1 MTNRTPADHSNGY
14 EAISGDFMS
23 IRNDSAIGA
32 ATVRD
37 WSRRLPHG
45 GSVLDLGCGH
55 GMPISKTL
63 TEEGLSV
70 HGIDASTSLM
80 AAFRARFPNATAECN
95 TVEDM
100 RLPDHGFDGVVA
112 WGLVFMLS
120 PDNQALLVRKVA
132 ATLKPGGRFLFTAPG
147 QDCEWRDSLTHQ
159 RSVSLGRERYRG
171 LLEAEGLLLVSEI
184 EDEGKNHYYSA
195 QRPVA
200 RIP

>member
-37 WSRRLPHG
+37 WSRGLPHG
-45 GSVLDLGCGH
+45 GSVLDLG
-55 GMPISKTL
+55 
-63 TEEGLSV
+63 
-70 HGIDASTSLM
+70 
-80 AAFRARFPNATAECN
+80 
-95 TVEDM
+95 
-100 RLPDHGFDGVVA
+100 
-112 WGLVFMLS
+112 
-120 PDNQALLVRKVA
+120 
-132 ATLKPGGRFLFTAPG
+132 
-147 QDCEWRDSLTHQ
+147 CEWRDSLTHQ